1 MKEIV
6 VISGKGGTGKTT
18 ITAALAGLG
27 PDKVIADCDVD
38 AADMHL
44 IMNPDIQLT
53 HDFFSGEL
61 AHIDPEACT
70 QCGECREM
78 CRFGAISPQ
87 LQVLPEHCEGCALCY
102 HVCPVQAVHMQ
113 ERLCGQWYE
122 STTRFG
128 PLVHASLGIGEEN
141 SGKLVTTVR
150 KASQAE
156 AEEKGYEVVLV
167 DGSPGIGCPVIASL
181 TNADVAL
188 LVGEPT
194 VSAVGDLHRVS
205 ELTAHFGIKTMALIN
220 KVDINPELVQEL
232 KDFCLDKKIEIVGE
246 LPYAPAFTQ
255 AQLQGQT
262 ICEYDPQGLGQ
273 TMAGIWTRIESCL

>member
-18 ITAALAGLG
+18 VTAALAGLG
-27 PDKVIADCDVD
+27 PEKVIADCDVD

-44 IMNPDIQLT
+44 IMNPEIQTT
-53 HDFFSGEL
+53 HDFYSGEL
-61 AHIDPEACT
+61 ARIDPETCT

-78 CRFGAISPQ
+78 CRFGAISEDF
-87 LQVLPEHCEGCALCY
+87 QVLAEHCEGCALCS
-102 HVCPVQAVHMQ
+102 HVCPVQAVHMH

-150 KASQAE
+150 KASQST
-156 AEEKGYEVVLV
+156 AEEKNFELVLV

-194 VSAVGDLHRVS
+194 VSAIGDLHRVS
-205 ELTAHFGIKTMALIN
+205 ELTAHFGIKTLALIN
-220 KVDINPELVQEL
+220 KVDINPELVQEI
-232 KDFCLDKKIEIVGE
+232 KDFCAEQKIEIVGE
-246 LPYAPAFTQ
+246 LPYAPAFTK
-255 AQLQGQT
+255 AQLQRQT
-262 ICEYDPQGLGQ
+262 VCEYDPQGLGA
-273 TMAGIWTRIESCL
+273 TMADIWTRIQSCL

>member
-18 ITAALAGLG
+18 VTAALAGLG
-27 PDKVIADCDVD
+27 PEKVIADCDVD

-44 IMNPDIQLT
+44 VMNPEIQTT
-53 HDFFSGEL
+53 HDFYSGEL
-61 AHIDPEACT
+61 ARIDPETCT

-78 CRFGAISPQ
+78 CRFGAISEDF
-87 LQVLPEHCEGCALCY
+87 QVLTEHCEGCALCS
-102 HVCPVQAVHMQ
+102 HVCPVHAVHMH

-122 STTRFG
+122 SSTRFG

-150 KASQAE
+150 KASQAT
-156 AEEKGYEVVLV
+156 AEEKNFELVLV

-205 ELTAHFGIKTMALIN
+205 ELTAHFGIKTLALIN
-220 KVDINPELVQEL
+220 KVDINPELVQEI
-232 KDFCLDKKIEIVGE
+232 KDFCAQQKIEIVGE
-246 LPYAPAFTQ
+246 LPYAPAFTK
-255 AQLQGQT
+255 AQLQRQT
-262 ICEYDPQGLGQ
+262 VCEYDPQGLGA
-273 TMAGIWTRIESCL
+273 TMAEIWTRIQSCL

>member
-18 ITAALAGLG
+18 VTAALAGLG
-27 PDKVIADCDVD
+27 PNKVIADCDVD

-44 IMNPDIQLT
+44 IMSPEVKIT
-53 HDFFSGEL
+53 HDFYSGEL
-61 AHIDPEACT
+61 AEIDPEICI

-78 CRFGAISPQ
+78 CRFGAINEDF
-87 LQVLPEHCEGCALCY
+87 QVLSEHCEGCALCS
-102 HVCPVQAVHMQ
+102 HVCPVQAVCMN

-150 KASQAE
+150 KASQDT
-156 AEEKGYEVVLV
+156 AEEKGYELVLV

-194 VSAVGDLHRVS
+194 VSAIGDLHRVS
-205 ELTAHFGIKTMALIN
+205 ELTAHFGIKTLALIN
-220 KVDINPELVQEL
+220 KADINPGLVQEL

-246 LPYAPAFTQ
+246 LPYASSFTQ

-262 ICEYDPQGLGQ
+262 ICEYDSQGLGQ
-273 TMAGIWTRIESCL
+273 NMAGIWARIESCL

>member
-18 ITAALAGLG
+18 VTAALAGLG
-27 PDKVIADCDVD
+27 PEKVIADCDVD

-44 IMNPDIQLT
+44 IMNPDVQAT
-53 HDFFSGEL
+53 HDFYSGEL
-61 AHIDPEACT
+61 AEIDPEVCT
-70 QCGECREM
+70 ECGECREK
-78 CRFGAISPQ
+78 CRFGAISEDF
-87 LQVLPEHCEGCALCY
+87 QVLAEHCEGCALCY
-102 HVCPVQAVHMQ
+102 HVCPVQAVRMN

-150 KASQAE
+150 KASHAAAE
-156 AEEKGYEVVLV
+156 DKGHELVLV

-181 TNADVAL
+181 TNADLAL

-205 ELTAHFGIKTMALIN
+205 ELTSHFGIKTLALIN
-220 KVDINPELVQEL
+220 KVDINPGLVQEL
-232 KDFCLDKKIEIVGE
+232 KNFCATNRIEIVGE
-246 LPYAPAFTQ
+246 LPYAPTFTQ
-255 AQLQGQT
+255 AQLKRQT
-262 ICEYDPQGLGQ
+262 ICEFDPRGLGQ

>member
-18 ITAALAGLG
+18 VTAALAGLG
-27 PDKVIADCDVD
+27 PEKVIADCDVD

-44 IMNPDIQLT
+44 VMNPKIQTT
-53 HDFFSGEL
+53 HDFYSGEL
-61 AHIDPEACT
+61 ASIDPETCT

-78 CRFGAISPQ
+78 CRFGAISEDFEI
-87 LQVLPEHCEGCALCY
+87 LTEHCEGCALCS
-102 HVCPVQAVHMQ
+102 HVCPVQAVHMH

-122 STTRFG
+122 SSTRFG

-150 KASQAE
+150 KASQAT
-156 AEEKGYEVVLV
+156 AEEKNFELVLV

-205 ELTAHFGIKTMALIN
+205 ELTAHFGIKTLALIN
-220 KVDINPELVQEL
+220 KVDINPELVQEI
-232 KDFCLDKKIEIVGE
+232 KDFCAQQKIEIVGE
-246 LPYAPAFTQ
+246 LPYAPAFTK
-255 AQLQGQT
+255 AQLQRQT
-262 ICEYDPQGLGQ
+262 VCEYDPQGLGA
-273 TMAGIWTRIESCL
+273 TMAEIWTRIQSCL

>member
-18 ITAALAGLG
+18 VTAALAGLG
-27 PDKVIADCDVD
+27 PKKVIADCDVD

-44 IMNPDIQLT
+44 VLQPHIEIR
-53 HDFFSGEL
+53 HDFYSGEM
-61 AHIDPEACT
+61 AAIDPELCT
-70 QCGECREM
+70 QCGQCQEM
-78 CRFGAISPQ
+78 CRFGAISDDFQ
-87 LQVLPEHCEGCALCY
+87 IKPEHCEGCALCY
-102 HVCPVQAVHMQ
+102 HVCPVEAVRMND
-113 ERLCGQWYE
+113 RLCGEWYE
-122 STTRFG
+122 SSTRFG

-150 KASQAE
+150 KASQATAQE
-156 AEEKGYEVVLV
+156 QGYEVVLV

-181 TNADVAL
+181 TNADAAL

-205 ELTAHFGIKTMALIN
+205 ELTAHFKIPTLAVIN
-220 KVDINPELVQEL
+220 KADINPDLVQEL
-232 KDFCLDKKIEIVGE
+232 KTFCAEHGIEIVGE
-246 LPYAPAFTQ
+246 LPYAPSFTQ
-255 AQLQGQT
+255 AQLRSQT

-273 TMAGIWTRIESCL
+273 SMAEIWTRIESCL